1 MRKVAQKR
9 LISVVLD
16 ENISGPSILA
26 PLRTAGVPVK
36 AQTDVMA
43 RGIPDDQVLK
53 HLSKHPGHYL
63 LTHDADF
70 HRHTGTVDVLK
81 RYKVGAIVL
90 TGLKNKKGPEMA
102 KVILRAWP
110 AIHRFIESH
119 APPFVIKVVQTR
131 LVRVMG
137 S

>member
-1 MRKVAQKR
+1 MRKAAQKR
-9 LISVVLD
+9 LISIVLD

-26 PLRTAGVPVK
+26 PLRNAGVPVK
-36 AQTDVMA
+36 AQTEVMS
-43 RGIPDDQVLK
+43 RGIPDDQVLQ

-81 RYKVGAIVL
+81 RYQVGAIVM

-102 KVILRAWP
+102 EVMLRAWP
-110 AIHRFIESH
+110 SIQRFIESH
-119 APPFVIKVVQTR
+119 PPPFVIKVVQS
-131 LVRVMG
+131 RVIG
-137 S
+137 VI